1 MSNITEET
9 KKDQAEDL
17 RKAVEELNDSSNE
30 EFNSD
35 SIQTSKH
42 KELEMDILNLPP
54 RKDVHYNSKRMR
66 FKLNFSLFRL
76 IMIIIILSVLVS
88 GVLWIVDSNIFFIE

>member
-1 MSNITEET
+1 MSNITEEV
-9 KKDQAEDL
+9 KKDQADDL
-17 RKAVEELNDSSNE
+17 RKAVEELNDSQ

-35 SIQTSKH
+35 SIQISKH

-66 FKLNFSLFRL
+66 LKLNFSLFRL
-76 IMIIIILSVLVS
+76 IMVIIILSVLVS
-88 GVLWIVDSNIFFIE
+88 GILWIVDFNIFLIE